1 MTEDVSEQARFAE
14 ATYRMLESGNK
25 DERIARINNDL
36 EDTNYKVIREH
47 SNRDVLTLR
56 NETDGKTV
64 VAVRGTDTS
73 GKKTGIDI
81 MADLQFAFGQSD
93 HSNEFRKRRNRIKN
107 SLKDTNDDDKV
118 ILVGHSL
125 GGGVIKYSLSNSNQI
140 RRRIIDNGEVH
151 TFNSAAHPFLRDQT
165 KVSKASKKALENKVI
180 HHRTRNDVVS
190 KGLEKMIPFG
200 KVQTYDTK
208 TSNFTKKM
216 PKGLA
221 NTFNSLEALHAHK
234 LLHFQK

>member
-1 MTEDVSEQARFAE
+1 MTEDVSEQALFSE
-14 ATYRMLESGNK
+14 MTYRMLESGNK
-25 DERIARINNDL
+25 DKRVAAINKDI
-36 EDTNYKVIREH
+36 EHTNYKVDREH

-64 VAVRGTDTS
+64 VAVRGTDTT

-81 MADLQFAFGQSD
+81 MADLTFALGQSH

-107 SLKDTNDDDKV
+107 ALKDTNDNDKV
-118 ILVGHSL
+118 ILTGHSL
-125 GGGVIKYSLSNSNQI
+125 GGGSVKYSIASSNKI

-165 KVSKASKKALENKVI
+165 KVSKSSKKALEDKVV

-190 KGLEKMIPFG
+190 KGLEQIVPFG
-200 KVQTYDTK
+200 KVKTYDTK

-216 PKGLA
+216 PKGVA
-221 NTFNSLEALHAHK
+221 SIFNSLESLHAHK
-234 LLHFQK
+234 LTHFK

>member
-1 MTEDVSEQARFAE
+1 MTENVSHQARFSE

-25 DERIARINNDL
+25 DERIAKINNDL

-47 SNRDVLTLR
+47 SNRDILTLR
-56 NETDGKTV
+56 KETDGKTV
-64 VAVRGTDTS
+64 VAVRGTDTT

-107 SLKDTNDDDKV
+107 ALKDSGDDKV

-125 GGGVIKYSLSNSNQI
+125 GGGVVKHSISNSNQI
-140 RRRIIDNGEVH
+140 RRKIIDNGEVH

-190 KGLEKMIPFG
+190 KGLETMIPFG

-221 NTFNSLEALHAHK
+221 STFNSLEALHAHK
-234 LLHFQK
+234 LIHFK

>member
-1 MTEDVSEQARFAE
+1 MTENVSHQARFSE

-25 DERIARINNDL
+25 DERIAKINNDL

-47 SNRDVLTLR
+47 SNRDILTLR

-118 ILVGHSL
+118 ILVGPSL
-125 GGGVIKYSLSNSNQI
+125 GGGVLKYS
-140 RRRIIDNGEVH
+140 
-151 TFNSAAHPFLRDQT
+151 
-165 KVSKASKKALENKVI
+165 
-180 HHRTRNDVVS
+180 
-190 KGLEKMIPFG
+190 
-200 KVQTYDTK
+200 
-208 TSNFTKKM
+208 
-216 PKGLA
+216 
-221 NTFNSLEALHAHK
+221 
-234 LLHFQK
+234 